1 MIHSVFKLV
10 RYKNLIFIVAIQWL
24 MAVCV
29 IAPTLAMFHVP
40 VHTTWWMQLILIAA
54 TTLIAAGG
62 YVVNDYFDLK
72 IDRINRPEKV
82 IVGNTIDKRNAM
94 RLYQILTI
102 AGVVLGLAAAVVL
115 RSWTV
120 GMIFVIVPGMLWFY
134 SASYKRQFLVG
145 NLIVALSA
153 ALVPLIPFIVECG
166 LLTDNYN
173 FLIRETPILK
183 TLYAWGC
190 TFAAFAF
197 VWTLIREI
205 IKDLQDEYGDREM
218 ECRTVPIIC
227 GALWTKIIIT
237 TLVLLADGLLAYLI
251 TTKLAIPGD
260 TSTTFRYFLVGI
272 AMPGLCLIA
281 ILWSKTCAAY
291 RNASALCKFIMV
303 IGVLYAV
310 VYHFLIAKAFG
321 LPFLGIFHII

>member
-1 MIHSVFKLV
+1 MIQSILKLV
-10 RYKNLIFIVAIQWL
+10 RYKNLVFIIAIQWL
-24 MAVCV
+24 MTACV

-40 VHTTWWMQLILIAA
+40 VHTTWWMQLLIIAA

-72 IDRINRPEKV
+72 IDRINRPDKV
-82 IVGNTIDKRNAM
+82 IVGNSIDKRTAM
-94 RLYQILTI
+94 RLYQGTTV
-102 AGVVLGLAAAVVL
+102 AGVIIGLAAAIVL
-115 RSWTV
+115 RSWTI

-145 NLIVALSA
+145 NIIVALST
-153 ALVPLIPFIVECG
+153 ALVPLLPFIVECG
-166 LLTDNYN
+166 LLSDNYN

-183 TLYAWGC
+183 TLYGWGC
-190 TFAAFAF
+190 GFALFALL
-197 VWTLIREI
+197 WTMIREI
-205 IKDLQDEYGDREM
+205 VKDLQDEYGDREM

-227 GALWTKIIIT
+227 GTIWTKIIVTALIF
-237 TLVLLADGLLAYLI
+237 LADALLAYLI
-251 TTKLAIPGD
+251 TAKLAIPGD
-260 TSTTFRYFLVGI
+260 ASTTFRYFLVGI
-272 AMPGLCLIA
+272 VAPSICLLV
-281 ILWSKTCAAY
+281 ILWSNSCSAY

-303 IGVLYAV
+303 VGVLYAV